1 MKKPSADKRVVIP
14 GFKFSSVSAGIKKT
28 GKKDIALIFSETP
41 SVTAGV
47 FTTNKIKAAPVKLS
61 MARINRKRTC
71 QAIIINSGNANA
83 CTGLQ
88 GIKDAKETAEIT
100 AKGLKLSPELVCA
113 ASTGIIGRLLPMR
126 KIRKAIP
133 EAIKKLSPSAI
144 REAALAIMTTDTFQK
159 IYSTKINVG
168 GKKGTI
174 AGIAKGAGMI
184 CPNMAT
190 MLAFIVT
197 DIAIE
202 PKALDSALR
211 GAVKKSFN
219 RLTVDNDMSTNDTVL
234 VMANGMLKNSL
245 ITKSSPSSLARQ
257 VYVKFEDAL
266 TEVSYNLS
274 KMIALDGEGAT
285 KLVEII
291 VRGAETEADAEKVA
305 KSIANSM
312 LVKTAIYGKDPNWG
326 RIMAAIGYSGVR
338 VDENKINISINRVKL
353 VSKGAGIDKTKTP
366 KNLFSGKEIL
376 ITAELGL
383 GKKEVRVLT
392 CDLTEKYV
400 KINADY
406 MT

>member
-1 MKKPSADKRVVIP
+1 MVTVP
-14 GFKFSSVSAGIKKT
+14 GFKFSSVSAGIKKP
-28 GKKDIALIFSETP
+28 GKKDIALIFSEIP
-41 SVTAGV
+41 AVTAGV
-47 FTTNKIKAAPVKLS
+47 FTTNKIKAASVKLS
-61 MARINRKRTC
+61 IARINRNRTC

-88 GIKDAKETAEIT
+88 GLKDAKETAEIT
-100 AKGLKLSPELVCA
+100 AKGLGISSELVCV
-113 ASTGIIGRLLPMR
+113 ASTGIIGRPLPMQ
-126 KIRKAIP
+126 KIKKSIP
-133 EAIKKLSPSAI
+133 AVIKKLSPFAI
-144 REAALAIMTTDTFQK
+144 RETSLAIMTTDTFQK
-159 IYSTKINVG
+159 IYSTKIKV
-168 GKKGTI
+168 GKKNGTI

-197 DIAIE
+197 DIAIK
-202 PKALDSALR
+202 PGALDSALR
-211 GAVKKSFN
+211 DAVGKSFN
-219 RLTVDNDMSTNDTVL
+219 RLTVDNDMSTNDTL
-234 VMANGMLKNSL
+234 MVMANGMLKNIP
-245 ITKSSPSSLARQ
+245 ITKTSPSYA
-257 VYVKFEDAL
+257 KFKDAL
-266 TEVSYNLS
+266 TEVSYSLS

-285 KLVEII
+285 KFVEIF
-291 VRGAETEADAEKVA
+291 VRGAKTETDAEKVA

-338 VDENKINISINRVKL
+338 VDEDKIGISINRFKL
-353 VSKGAGIDKTKTP
+353 ASKGVGIDKTKAP
-366 KNLFSGKEIL
+366 KDLFSGKEII

-383 GKKEVRVLT
+383 GKKEARVLT

>member
-1 MKKPSADKRVVIP
+1 MKKPSADKTVIIP
-14 GFKFSSVSAGIKKT
+14 GFKFSSASAGIKKP

-41 SVTAGV
+41 AVTAGV
-47 FTTNKIKAAPVKLS
+47 FTTNKIKAAPVKLDI
-61 MARINRKRTC
+61 ARISRKKLC
-71 QAIIINSGNANA
+71 QAIIINSGSANA

-88 GIKDAKETAEIT
+88 GLKDAKETAEIT
-100 AKGLKLSPELVCA
+100 AKGLRISSELVCV
-113 ASTGIIGRLLPMR
+113 ASTGIIGRLLPMQ
-126 KIRKAIP
+126 KIKKAIP

-144 REAALAIMTTDTFQK
+144 RESALAIMTTDTFQK
-159 IYSTKINVG
+159 VYSTKIKIG
-168 GKKGTI
+168 GKNGTI

-202 PKALDSALR
+202 SAALDSALR
-211 GAVKKSFN
+211 GAVGKSFN

-234 VMANGMLKNSL
+234 VMANGMLKNMP
-245 ITKSSPSSLARQ
+245 ITKASPF
-257 VYVKFEDAL
+257 YVKFEDAL
-266 TEVSYNLS
+266 TGVSYNLS
-274 KMIALDGEGAT
+274 RMIALDGEGAT

-291 VRGAETEADAEKVA
+291 VRGAKTETDAEKVA

-312 LVKTAIYGKDPNWG
+312 LVKTAIYGNDPNWG

-338 VDENKINISINRVKL
+338 VDENKIDISINRFKL

-366 KNLFSGKEIL
+366 KDLFSGKEIF

-383 GKKEVRVLT
+383 GKKEARVLT

-406 MT
+406 TT